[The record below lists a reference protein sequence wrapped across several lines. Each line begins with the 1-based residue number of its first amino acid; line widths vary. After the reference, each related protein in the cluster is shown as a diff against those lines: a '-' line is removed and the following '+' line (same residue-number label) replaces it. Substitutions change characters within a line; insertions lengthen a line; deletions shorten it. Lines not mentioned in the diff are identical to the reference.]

1 MYVHA
6 KHFKEEPEQQIVC
19 LLTGES
25 YVHMEGDNNSI
36 IDAKYHE
43 DSVDALPARF
53 YKLPFIKR
61 YPNGQMRVF
70 GSIE

>member
-1 MYVHA
+1 MYVHL
-6 KHFKEEPEQQIVC
+6 KHFTEEPEQEVVC
-19 LLTGES
+19 LFTGES
-25 YVHMEGDNNSI
+25 YVYLEGDSSSVVHP
-36 IDAKYHE
+36 KYHE
-43 DSVDALPARF
+43 DSLEMLPSRF